1 MGTVG
6 YDLTVAPSE
15 AQDGLTLDGVKETFS
30 HATRCAAG
38 IIMQAHRQEEPR
50 NREPVAICGNL
61 FARSQEVGLLQ
72 LSAWCEVAADVPKGI
87 VRARTFSGTSRAT
100 QSSQPPSDQTLVH
113 DLTTSHR
120 VRRDVIRGAACNC
133 TPVAILLYLMIQR
146 SEQAEDTVLESRTP
160 SGNKPLWEREDCL
173 KNRTG

>member
-1 MGTVG
+1 MG

-15 AQDGLTLDGVKETFS
+15 AQDGPTLDGVKETFS

-72 LSAWCEVAADVPKGI
+72 LSAWCEVAAAVPKGI
-87 VRARTFSGTSRAT
+87 VCARTVSRTTRAT

-133 TPVAILLYLMIQR
+133 TPVAILSHDTTVGTGRGHCSRISNSIRQ
-146 SEQAEDTVLESRTP
+146 QAIVGE
-160 SGNKPLWEREDCL
+160 GDCL
-173 KNRTG
+173 KSRTG